1 FGTRLATQLAL
12 ATSTPLPTSL
22 ASTTIYANGIA
33 SPLFFVSPNQANY
46 QIPSGL
52 ASGTIATIVTAAG
65 DGVVSQGQLQVYTEA
80 PGLFT
85 ANASGSGGPAAVWTL
100 DGINF
105 KPVASSDG
113 TPLAIPAG
121 AIVVL
126 FATGIRNTFAPN
138 PSDGNGVAESIQFNL
153 GGVTV

>member
-1 FGTRLATQLAL
+1 VPGAMLAAPGVMSFQVSKGGQSSVERKVVVASPAQLNATPAVTASAASYQLMTAAESIGAMFGTRLATQLAL

-85 ANASGSGGPAAVWTL
+85 ANASGSGGPAAV
-100 DGINF
+100 
-105 KPVASSDG
+105 
-113 TPLAIPAG
+113 
-121 AIVVL
+121 
-126 FATGIRNTFAPN
+126 
-138 PSDGNGVAESIQFNL
+138 
-153 GGVTV
+153 